1 MLPLKTVTGGSPE
14 RLRSRMGER
23 CTQLYCQ
30 GCRVVPFDSS
40 WWLGADSLG
49 HLRKKGCLG
58 DTLRH

>member
-1 MLPLKTVTGGSPE
+1 MLPLKTVTGGK
-14 RLRSRMGER
+14 RRISRAFEI
-23 CTQLYCQ
+23 YCQ

-49 HLRKKGCLG
+49 HLRKKGCWG